1 MNCNP
6 RSLSPSLLQRRGQ
19 QQPITRVSATAAVQ
33 AKQTSREKYFVP
45 SPSSPCLPPSPSVSP
60 RVKCHHRSE
69 TARGRPHSVRHTANG
84 ARRREGEKGREEG
97 HVLCVDSVSLASPAP
112 PSDQRQENSI
122 YFWSSSSTV
131 RPAVRLSVRVVREL
145 PRRLKTSDMNL
156 PEAAAAGERSH
167 LFSPVPSLARRFLRL
182 SLVTKTGRN
191 EFRF

>member
-6 RSLSPSLLQRRGQ
+6 RSLSPSLLQRRAQ
-19 QQPITRVSATAAVQ
+19 QQPITRVSATAAAVQ

-156 PEAAAAGERSH
+156 PEAGERGVS
-167 LFSPVPSLARRFLRL
+167 LFSPLPASPPSPPLPSSITHHENRE
-182 SLVTKTGRN
+182 K
-191 EFRF
+191 